1 MANGTSFL
9 DIPREVVIAAFIIIG
24 VFLGVA
30 LGLYH
35 CNFGG
40 TATANSAYFL
50 KVADAL
56 ITGAIVGILFALLKA
71 MIDLPKWWKER
82 QATLPPTSSGER
94 AAG

>member
-9 DIPREVVIAAFIIIG
+9 DIPRKVVIAAFVIIG

-40 TATANSAYFL
+40 TATANSA
-50 KVADAL
+50 
-56 ITGAIVGILFALLKA
+56 
-71 MIDLPKWWKER
+71 
-82 QATLPPTSSGER
+82 
-94 AAG
+94 

>member
-9 DIPREVVIAAFIIIG
+9 DIPRKVVIAAFVIIG

-56 ITGAIVGILFALLKA
+56 INGAIVGVFLAVLRTIFE
-71 MIDLPKWWKER
+71 LPKLLRK
-82 QATLPPTSSGER
+82 
-94 AAG
+94 